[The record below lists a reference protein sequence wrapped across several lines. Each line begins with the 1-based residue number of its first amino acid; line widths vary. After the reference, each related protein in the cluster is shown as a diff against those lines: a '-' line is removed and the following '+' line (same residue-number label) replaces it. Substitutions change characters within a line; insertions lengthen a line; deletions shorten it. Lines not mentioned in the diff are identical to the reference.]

1 MISSDQMILLEPSKL
16 QFQYLVTKI
25 ISLLLFSGLSEA
37 VFA

>member
-1 MISSDQMILLEPSKL
+1 MISSDQMISLEPSKL
-16 QFQYLVTKI
+16 QFQYLVAKI